1 MTSAPELP
9 PAERRASSVLLWAAW
24 ILALFA
30 VVATLVPLRDS
41 IQQMHVAMLLLLVVL
56 GASATAGFA
65 AGVTIALLAFALLS
79 YYFQFPRNTVDL
91 PGTQDLIELVT
102 FLLVALVAARLLTIA
117 RRRARLAEERAR
129 EIIRLAEERQQLEA
143 EASKARVLA
152 EANRMKDALLA
163 AVSHDLRTPLTTIRA
178 LAERRTVTSDDDW
191 SLVGEEVDRLAHL
204 VRELLDYS
212 RIRGGALPVRLEVH
226 AAEDLVGAVVRES
239 ATRLGGHALLVDVP
253 MNETVLAA
261 RFDFGLSVRIL
272 ANLVENAAKY
282 ASRATPISLIVRG
295 DSHFVEFSVRNEGA
309 GISDSDRERIFE
321 PFVRGASAVLSR
333 SGGVGLGLAIAR
345 SLAEMQDGTVKLEP
359 SAMGTPTVFT
369 LALPRAVWS
378 EDLDETPSTLAQT

>member
-1 MTSAPELP
+1 VTSAPELP
-9 PAERRASSVLLWAAW
+9 PTARRASPVLLWAAW